1 MIRLLASNPDLDGVF
16 AANDVMA
23 LAAINAIEERGKRV
37 PDDIAV
43 VGFDDTLLSQTSRP
57 SLTTVKQDI
66 VGLGAAAA
74 ETMLQLIGGEQPA
87 SRILSTELII
97 RESA

>member
-1 MIRLLASNPDLDGVF
+1 MIRLLASNPEIDGVF
-16 AANDVMA
+16 AASDVMA

-43 VGFDDTLLSQTSRP
+43 VGFDDTLIAQTSRP
-57 SLTTVKQDI
+57 SITTVKQDME
-66 VGLGAAAA
+66 GLGAAAA
-74 ETMLQLIGGEQPA
+74 ETILELIRGGQPA
-87 SRILSTELII
+87 SKILSTELII